1 MTKTPQFNI
10 TPEKEASM
18 SQYFYR
24 QFFGKTPSLTR
35 HDVDLTGKTAV
46 ITGSNTGIGLETARQ
61 LLDLGLS
68 KLVLAVRDSSKGEIA
83 REELYAGRVE
93 THDIQVWNLDL
104 GSYQSI
110 IDFAEKAKTLERL
123 DIVILNAGLWK
134 VNESFNSETGF
145 EESIQVN
152 YLSNILL
159 LALLLPTLK
168 SKAREHPPRVVLVS
182 SDTAAWVHFRPTGP
196 ILAAFKRSA
205 KKWNMQE
212 RYGTSKLLGQMFL
225 TELSKQVPSSIVTI
239 NAANP
244 GLCYGTGLPREGDGT
259 FLGYLVGV
267 AMRLIGKPI
276 PLGARTIVHAACNF
290 GAEVHGQYV
299 EDGEIRPKA
308 VLIYQPEGK
317 ALCKQLWDE
326 TMTELSFAD
335 VEACIRAVNK

>member
-1 MTKTPQFNI
+1 MTETPHFNI
-10 TPEKEASM
+10 TPEKEASIF
-18 SQYFYR
+18 QYLYR
-24 QFFGKTPSLTR
+24 QFFGKTSSLTKN
-35 HDVDLTGKTAV
+35 DANLAGKTAIV
-46 ITGSNTGIGLETARQ
+46 TGSNTGIGLETVRQ

-68 KLVLAVRDSSKGEIA
+68 KLVLAVRDVSKGEVA
-83 REELYAGRVE
+83 RKDLSAGRVE
-93 THDIQVWNLDL
+93 THEIQIWSLDL

-110 IDFAEKAKTLERL
+110 IGFAERAKTLGQL

-134 VNESFNSETGF
+134 VNESFNSSTGF

-152 YLSNILL
+152 YLSNVLL
-159 LALLLPTLK
+159 LALLLPALK
-168 SKAREHPPRVVLVS
+168 SKAPAHPPRIVLVS

-196 ILAAFKRSA
+196 ILAAFKQRA
-205 KKWNMQE
+205 ERWNMQE

-225 TELSKQVPSSIVTI
+225 TELSKQIPSSIVTI
-239 NAANP
+239 SAANP

-259 FLGYLVGV
+259 FLGFLVGI
-267 AMRLIGKPI
+267 AMRLLGKPI

-317 ALCKQLWDE
+317 KLCKQLWDE
-326 TMTELSFAD
+326 TMIELSFAN
-335 VEACIRAVNK
+335 VEGRIRAASK